1 MRRINLKYWPWK
13 MSITYRY
20 LLTRVTKYIPKSL
33 LKIDNAHDL
42 LNKIDSSA
50 FLAVWFV
57 HPLNG
62 QLNRQ
67 LTMSNIALAY
77 KPEIVIETGTYV
89 GSSTPYLASLASDQT
104 ITIESQEKFLVQ
116 AKKHFIHLGQFAE
129 KISVIHGDS
138 SVELKK
144 VLSQIPCGN
153 KVLFYLDAHLD
164 SVLPLKE
171 ELELIINWG
180 GSFIVVIDDFQ
191 IPDDSS
197 FGYDHYEGEAINLG
211 LIPNTF
217 KGELWLPNHTADF
230 ESGGRKGTAYL
241 FSELALSEIEVS
253 KVFGIRH
260 YRNWS

>member
-1 MRRINLKYWPWK
+1 MRTIDLKYWRWK
-13 MSITYRY
+13 MSIIYRY

-42 LNKIDSSA
+42 LKNIDSSA
-50 FLAVWFV
+50 YLAVWFV

-89 GSSTPYLASLASDQT
+89 GSSTPYLASLAGNQM
-104 ITIESQEKFLVQ
+104 ITIESQGKFLAQ
-116 AKKHFIHLGQFAE
+116 AKNHFIHLGLFAG
-129 KISVIHGDS
+129 KISIIHGDS
-138 SVELKK
+138 SVEINK
-144 VLSQIPCGN
+144 VLRQIPREN
-153 KVLFYLDAHLD
+153 KILFYLDAHWD

-171 ELELIINWG
+171 ELELIANRG

-197 FGYDHYEGEAINLG
+197 FGYDHYDGEAINLG

-217 KGELWLPNHTADF
+217 KGELWLPTTVPILNLVP
-230 ESGGRKGTAYL
+230 E
-241 FSELALSEIEVS
+241 
-253 KVFGIRH
+253 KVLPIFLVTQH
-260 YRNWS
+260 SQK

>member
-1 MRRINLKYWPWK
+1 MRRINLKYWLWK
-13 MSITYRY
+13 VSIFYRSMV
-20 LLTRVTKYIPKSL
+20 TRATKYIPKIL
-33 LKIDNAHDL
+33 LRIDNAHDL
-42 LNKIDSSA
+42 LEKIDSSA

-67 LTMSNIALAY
+67 LTMSNIALIY

-89 GSSTPYLASLASDQT
+89 GSSTPYLASLASNQM
-104 ITIESQEKFLVQ
+104 ITIESQEKFLAQ
-116 AKKHFIHLGQFAE
+116 AKKHFIHLGLFAE
-129 KISVIHGDS
+129 KISIIHGDS
-138 SVELKK
+138 SVEINK
-144 VLSQIPCGN
+144 VLSQIPQEN
-153 KVLFYLDAHLD
+153 KILFYLDAHWD

-171 ELELIINWG
+171 ELELITNRG
-180 GSFIVVIDDFQ
+180 GSFIVAIDDFQ

-197 FGYDHYEGEAINLG
+197 FGYDHYDGEAINLG

-217 KGELWLPNHTADF
+217 KGELWLPNHSADF
-230 ESGGRKGTAYL
+230 ESGARKGTAYL

>member
-1 MRRINLKYWPWK
+1 MRRINLKYWLWK
-13 MSITYRY
+13 VSIFYRSMV
-20 LLTRVTKYIPKSL
+20 TRATKYIPKIL
-33 LKIDNAHDL
+33 LRIDNAHDL
-42 LNKIDSSA
+42 LEKIDSSA

-67 LTMSNIALAY
+67 LTMSSIALIY

-89 GSSTPYLASLASDQT
+89 GSSTPYLASLASNQM
-104 ITIESQEKFLVQ
+104 ITIESQEKFLAQ
-116 AKKHFIHLGQFAE
+116 AKKHFIHLGLFAE
-129 KISVIHGDS
+129 KISIIHGDS
-138 SVELKK
+138 SVEINKA
-144 VLSQIPCGN
+144 LSQIPQEN
-153 KVLFYLDAHLD
+153 KILFYLDAHWD

-171 ELELIINWG
+171 ELELITNRG
-180 GSFIVVIDDFQ
+180 GSFIVAIDDFQ

-217 KGELWLPNHTADF
+217 KGELWLPNHSADF
-230 ESGGRKGTAYL
+230 ESGARKGTAYL